1 MLALQPTCILC
12 ENRGVVLKQTKLFRV
27 LDLHDDN
34 DREVNAYKIEGY
46 DTSKDARFLKNMRLH
61 GLTTWGGLV
70 PEDMRLK
77 ALKVLRPFIRKM
89 IQAYDPLDDE
99 FCGIDQEEMN
109 IVRMPRIGRGK
120 HNIHFDPQFS
130 EQHQALAELAA
141 ESHFAELLTS
151 YMRASCSIRESG
163 ISMTRPYDNSIQ
175 HRVQPVVAYRKP
187 VDTPPACSDAVDPN
201 GIASEEQPAEH
212 SEEMDEEPVDLA
224 AGEGMEW
231 HSDGPRGEATILMAL
246 EDVSPDQGCLR
257 VIPNSHKIYV
267 DGIGHTEVCN
277 LLSSR
282 SYGLL
287 SVVLPVAQLSI
298 QYYDDFVIP

>member
-1 MLALQPTCILC
+1 MLALQPTCSLGG
-12 ENRGVVLKQTKLFRV
+12 NRGVVLKQTKLFRV
-27 LDLHDDN
+27 LDLHDSN
-34 DREVNAYKIEGY
+34 DRDVNSYKIEDY
-46 DTSKDARFLKNMRLH
+46 YTSKDTRFLKNMRLH

-70 PEDMRLK
+70 PEEMRLK
-77 ALKVLRPFIRKM
+77 ALKVLRPFLRKM

-99 FCGIDQEEMN
+99 FSNIDQEEMN

-130 EQHQALAELAA
+130 EQHQVLAELAA

-151 YMRASCSIRESG
+151 YMQAPCSIRESG

-187 VDTPPACSDAVDPN
+187 VDTPPANSDAVGVN
-201 GIASEEQPAEH
+201 TIATGEQPPAEH
-212 SEEMDEEPVDLA
+212 NGETEEEPEDLA

-267 DGIGHTEVCN
+267 DGIGHTEVTY
-277 LLSSR
+277 LER

-287 SVVLPVAQLSI
+287 SVVC
-298 QYYDDFVIP
+298 